1 MNESQKYITLPPVT
15 ANSAAM
21 FFEDENPAEA
31 RLLEVQHENARY
43 IWQSIVQREDFR
55 AAQYMTQSG
64 QTRILS
70 PSTRDG
76 IDWQLSYIGADGIP
90 NMHGDYT
97 EPEHRRDENNPEEIF
112 RSLLHPEEVKPQ
124 GHSMEELFK
133 ELARDG
139 GRHERTVTLML
150 DEAQKGDNSVDER
163 NSLFIAEMAKRYAV
177 YNRTPI
183 SPESELFRAYEEKF
197 GTVDRA
203 EYQRILTDTLT
214 TGGQPPRMAILQ
226 PQMDGLVFRRYED
239 VRRNENFK
247 SENYEIVYISDEM
260 GEATP
265 NEVYAKFNEPGARP
279 GDYYGTSVSVGNI
292 LVYERDGEFTAHF
305 VENAGF
311 TELPEDF
318 LDFQTRQKIQFGL
331 DVRQEQGLLQ
341 RNVDFVTEQGIDLD
355 VSQDIARLEAIKR
368 DFEAPFR
375 LADLRTV
382 NEAHQNVLETIYEY
396 QQESGRDYGVIFS
409 DGMYYAA
416 DRNDSNRIF
425 SNNAEDYREEIN
437 NRLAMVAQRYAQENK
452 TAYRMEATLG
462 YRGEPGQYPFFVQ
475 RYEQAEPGRRTP
487 EEVVFMGDAE
497 AASYFTNHIN
507 AMTALGEEL
516 LTNVELRQTLN
527 MPVLQGGIDNLLITD
542 VERENNALMERMDE
556 RTDRIQRAMEAAGY
570 TYDEINSAEE
580 PDGEQYFTYEGGQMR
595 FANETEALEWIS
607 GVVFDDPER
616 QEAVDRILHPE
627 AFQNAEDL
635 EQYARQNPDS
645 LLHAVYGQEEAERPH
660 REDVDITNVPERAVR
675 LAERIEAYAFRI
687 NETPEQRSENR
698 QAIALAIANGRVA
711 EYIERMTGRLNHV
724 GQEYADGLL
733 TLEESQNLRADL
745 QGIVRE
751 LEDFSRNPID
761 NGEIAARYQ
770 SRYEMQDGYTMNIA
784 IIREADGYHNHFLY
798 DEDKGKGAAGTG
810 AFATLE
816 DARQDV
822 LAHNPDAWE
831 VEHFM
836 EQEQTTEKTRV
847 AIESTEDYT
856 EGDFHSDLINL
867 ETQNEDGTW
876 GQTKD
881 LYRVVSIG
889 RRYGRVSMA
898 AYNDMV
904 FESREA
910 AQEWVNADNSLELVE
925 YDRLIYD
932 IQNQRLAETLEM
944 IQNMA
949 AQENERQTSL
959 FTARDGNEY
968 EIVEQWETQYG
979 EKFAIGNFVND
990 RDFYIVTVDGEE
1002 IGHREYEFD
1011 RLPTR
1016 QEAEDRFIDDE
1027 AERDIN
1033 RREAETD
1040 PTIFVNTEHV
1050 QENREQERYTY
1061 YSLRRPVSPGTYP
1074 RDGLVD
1080 FENFDRRSMVESIG
1094 REAWAVLHYD
1104 RELTEQEMRDY
1115 ELAAGEP
1122 KIAPVRE
1129 FFDNEGKILVGSDIG
1144 LNRGTGQVD
1153 RTQVYEAVW
1162 DFENANRDVVRHPV
1176 IDRDG
1181 DYLDRSTLYTGYDQ
1195 YIGMSHMQDRELAP
1209 YGELIEAAVQESG
1222 RSSSKDWLKE
1232 VYTAEVYYAYKNGL
1246 TPEQIQYM
1254 VEKSVE
1260 AEADLPV
1267 FTSARESMRN
1277 IRHAF
1282 EQGMTPEQVDI
1293 SLGQEDFVQQTILAY
1308 LHDGGDMERAKALRG
1323 ADMATA
1329 HYITMEYGTHHLSA
1343 EKAAAIV
1350 QTVEKIH
1357 AARLGEGIFP
1367 TPDSYMEE
1375 DYLTEALAEISR
1387 DSGISAE
1394 AIRQI
1399 GADFAAQTQER
1410 DLRKFVESQ
1419 ENGIATYYPHGEDGL
1434 RQIAE
1439 EMNSRLAEAAGTY
1452 RTDGYTQSK
1461 VEMHSI
1467 WEESARLALDMGIRL
1482 DAVTLYDTHHG
1493 SHSSEYGVIH
1503 LTPDNIED
1511 FFAYAKSDP
1520 IGGGGQS
1527 PFRGYERRAYISAD
1541 YIHANIPTF
1550 AAMRVLDRIRE
1561 QEIVRRRDAQVQVQA
1576 ASVSSVPGYVVM
1588 SQYDRT
1594 GQNPGERIYLGLA
1607 ENYRQDTD
1615 RGIGIYDNS
1624 DNSIVHVSDN
1634 PNMFSFL
1641 DAGQG
1646 WTQSQQEMI
1655 DNGAF
1660 TAADYAEY
1668 DRIQREVIADFPGAK
1683 TKYFSIDTNR
1693 EGSGVPFSPNW
1704 QTEAQRPHGEEERS
1718 KQDMTKE
1725 QERTT
1730 AAEGVSQPEE
1740 KKSARDLLAEQLTQG
1755 VKDVMNSDN
1764 YKNWLSTSSRLF
1776 TKSYS
1781 FNNAMLIFSQK
1792 PEASYA
1798 MGYEAWKEYGRNV
1811 AQGAQGAKIFVPV
1824 MAYEKTEGALH
1835 RMIMSNLREQLKQ
1848 NPGQTAVYKVGM
1860 SKCEFT
1866 MNESGQVG
1874 LRLNG
1879 KERGIF
1885 ANQQDMK
1892 KFISNAILGKIPMY
1906 YNVGTV
1912 FDVKDTIVPEHLWVK
1927 KGYTKDEVVKDEN
1940 GKPIKNK
1947 RGEVKIVNTP
1957 ERQARFQTSLDLSIT
1972 EKDPAKMAVLY
1983 EALKAVS
1990 ERNGIPVTDVSRD
2003 SDETLRGGADGY
2015 FSRQFSEQNPK
2026 GFIIMPDDLE
2036 PTKKCAVLMHEM
2048 GHSDLHGNL
2057 AKLAAEMQEKNIPRN
2072 MREIQAE
2079 SVAFATASQFG
2090 IETDTSS
2097 FAYLAAYTKGF
2108 DLQDLKKSLDV
2119 IYNECKKLT
2128 QEIGAELDARGLNL
2142 DLTEKP
2148 LAPME
2153 KESVEAL
2160 SKQYTAYALEQSE
2173 TVHSRMSEIPALA
2186 ADNRANPDLLSVL
2199 KEQKSCLDRQE
2210 ASLAAI
2216 TGGVEKL
2223 QSATTREAQNEAIEG
2238 IEAAKRSIESEKT
2251 RFSDFTTSFTEISS
2265 QSKATLKEEF
2275 ARDPKATLE
2284 AMKQDYP
2291 KLKNLSAIQLSYVA
2305 QSEYVKKEYGSLLKS
2320 NPEKFVD
2327 AACQRAEALDKVVAK
2342 NGAFVEVNFCEQWT
2356 DKPIVQGGAL
2366 LHPNVANAIIKQA
2379 ETQIRG
2385 LRSEAEKM
2393 GDYFP
2398 YTKCDI
2404 TVFHKTETGKDLDA
2418 YRTRVDIGD
2427 KGQTSL
2433 TDHLTQLC
2441 GKESGL
2447 VEDFSKATRERG
2459 AKDKVAF
2466 NEAPEAHE
2474 EAREDV
2480 QEKPDAST
2488 REEWTQAIEQ
2498 EKAADSRTQEA
2509 PEQEKQ
2515 KGKDN
2520 KEH

>member
-15 ANSAAM
+15 ADSAAM

-64 QTRILS
+64 QTRILA

-97 EPEHRRDENNPEEIF
+97 APEHRRDESDPEEIF

-183 SPESELFRAYEEKF
+183 SPESELFRAYEEKI

-203 EYQRILTDTLT
+203 EYQRILTDTLI
-214 TGGQPPRMAILQ
+214 TGEQPPRMAILQ

-279 GDYYGTSVSVGNI
+279 GDYYGTSVSTGNI
-292 LVYERDGEFTAHF
+292 LVYERDGKFTAHF

-396 QQESGRDYGVIFS
+396 QQESGRDYGIIFS

-452 TAYRMEATLG
+452 TAYRMEATPG

-542 VERENNALMERMDE
+542 VERENNALMERVDE

-616 QEAVDRILHPE
+616 QEAVYRALHPE

-660 REDVDITNVPERAVR
+660 REDV
-675 LAERIEAYAFRI
+675 
-687 NETPEQRSENR
+687 
-698 QAIALAIANGRVA
+698 
-711 EYIERMTGRLNHV
+711 
-724 GQEYADGLL
+724 QE
-733 TLEESQNLRADL
+733 S
-745 QGIVRE
+745 
-751 LEDFSRNPID
+751 
-761 NGEIAARYQ
+761 
-770 SRYEMQDGYTMNIA
+770 
-784 IIREADGYHNHFLY
+784 
-798 DEDKGKGAAGTG
+798 K
-810 AFATLE
+810 
-816 DARQDV
+816 
-822 LAHNPDAWE
+822 
-831 VEHFM
+831 
-836 EQEQTTEKTRV
+836 
-847 AIESTEDYT
+847 
-856 EGDFHSDLINL
+856 
-867 ETQNEDGTW
+867 
-876 GQTKD
+876 
-881 LYRVVSIG
+881 
-889 RRYGRVSMA
+889 
-898 AYNDMV
+898 
-904 FESREA
+904 
-910 AQEWVNADNSLELVE
+910 
-925 YDRLIYD
+925 
-932 IQNQRLAETLEM
+932 
-944 IQNMA
+944 
-949 AQENERQTSL
+949 
-959 FTARDGNEY
+959 
-968 EIVEQWETQYG
+968 
-979 EKFAIGNFVND
+979 
-990 RDFYIVTVDGEE
+990 
-1002 IGHREYEFD
+1002 
-1011 RLPTR
+1011 
-1016 QEAEDRFIDDE
+1016 
-1027 AERDIN
+1027 
-1033 RREAETD
+1033 
-1040 PTIFVNTEHV
+1040 
-1050 QENREQERYTY
+1050 EQERHTY
-1061 YSLRRPVSPGTYP
+1061 YSLHRPVSPGTYP

-1080 FENFDRRSMVESIG
+1080 FENFDRRSMVENIG

-1104 RELTEQEMRDY
+1104 RELTDRELRDY
-1115 ELAAGEP
+1115 ELTGEP
-1122 KIAPVRE
+1122 QITPIRE

-1144 LNRGTGQVD
+1144 LNRETGQVD
-1153 RTQVYEAVW
+1153 RTRVYEAVR
-1162 DFENANRDVVRHPV
+1162 DFENANREMVRYPV

-1181 DYLDRSTLYTGYDQ
+1181 DYADRTTLYTGYDQ
-1195 YIGMSHMQDRELAP
+1195 YVGMSHMQDGELTP
-1209 YGELIEAAVQESG
+1209 YRELIETAVQESERG
-1222 RSSSKDWLKE
+1222 SSKDWLRR
-1232 VYTAEVYYAYKNGL
+1232 VYTAEVYYAHKNKL

-1254 VEKSVE
+1254 VEKSAGIE
-1260 AEADLPV
+1260 AELPV
-1267 FTSARESMRN
+1267 FTNARDSMRN

-1282 EQGMTPEQVDI
+1282 EQRMTPEQVDI
-1293 SLGQEDFVQQTILAY
+1293 SLGQEDFVQQTILSY
-1308 LHDGGDMERAKALRG
+1308 LHNGGDMERAKALRG

-1329 HYITMEYGTHHLSA
+1329 HYITLEYSEYHLPA

-1350 QTVEKIH
+1350 QTLQEIH
-1357 AARLGEGIFP
+1357 DTRLAREGFNP
-1367 TPDSYMEE
+1367 TTNFYMDE
-1375 DYLTEALAEISR
+1375 DYLTESLVEISR

-1399 GADFAAQTQER
+1399 GVDFSAQTQER

-1419 ENGIATYYPHGEDGL
+1419 EKGIATYYPHGEDGSIGMKYIEPE
-1434 RQIAE
+1434 RKPERTAD
-1439 EMNSRLAEAAGTY
+1439 RKEAMQE
-1452 RTDGYTQSK
+1452 YT
-1461 VEMHSI
+1461 VFM
-1467 WEESARLALDMGIRL
+1467 ES
-1482 DAVTLYDTHHG
+1482 
-1493 SHSSEYGVIH
+1493 
-1503 LTPDNIED
+1503 
-1511 FFAYAKSDP
+1511 
-1520 IGGGGQS
+1520 GGGAQREFMTFPTQEEAEQFISENNGVWRDGNDFEWGLSLEARDKEIIIQNYLCYQIDEWAEGKDTLVLGQAQDDPNFYYARVS
-1527 PFRGYERRAYISAD
+1527 NGDITREYEFD
-1541 YIHANIPTF
+1541 HKPTHEE
-1550 AAMRVLDRIRE
+1550 VLDRHIDQLAAEDIDRYEAEYGADGYRAFPGNAPRPLTAESITDIAGSGYEYSAGSRESVYIFDCRINGEPATLTYSQGQTETFRSPLYDRGDIESTFSIHTDGEVDIWQAMPQSELEKLESRLHEEADFYMLNRRLEQATDIGGINYAVYSYTEDENMRLTDEHRAQFYEAVNDKVIGVVRE
-1561 QEIVRRRDAQVQVQA
+1561 QIAAATPEQLPQVRDMIRDDI
-1576 ASVSSVPGYVVM
+1576 SSLAI
-1588 SQYDRT
+1588 
-1594 GQNPGERIYLGLA
+1594 GEETREMLMQGA
-1607 ENYRQDTD
+1607 ENREAEH
-1615 RGIGIYDNS
+1615 R
-1624 DNSIVHVSDN
+1624 
-1634 PNMFSFL
+1634 
-1641 DAGQG
+1641 A
-1646 WTQSQQEMI
+1646 QEQ
-1655 DNGAF
+1655 AVAR
-1660 TAADYAEY
+1660 T
-1668 DRIQREVIADFPGAK
+1668 
-1683 TKYFSIDTNR
+1683 
-1693 EGSGVPFSPNW
+1693 
-1704 QTEAQRPHGEEERS
+1704 HGEEERS
-1718 KQDMTKE
+1718 KEDMTKE
-1725 QERTT
+1725 QERAT

-1781 FNNAMLIFSQK
+1781 FNNAMLIFKQQ

-1798 MGYEAWKEYGRNV
+1798 MGYEAWKEYGRYV

-1874 LRLNG
+1874 LRING

-1912 FDVKDTIVPEHLWVK
+1912 FDVKDTIVPEYLWVK

-1940 GKPIKNK
+1940 GKPVKNK

-1957 ERQARFQTSLDLSIT
+1957 ERQARFQPSLDLTIA

-1983 EALKAVS
+1983 ESLKAVS
-1990 ERNGIPVTDVSRD
+1990 ERNGIPVTDVPRD
-2003 SDETLRGGADGY
+2003 GDETLRGGADGY

-2026 GFIIMPDDLE
+2026 GFIVMPDDLE
-2036 PTKKCAVLMHEM
+2036 PTKKCSVLMHEM

-2097 FAYLAAYTKGF
+2097 FTYLAAYTQGF

-2173 TVHSRMSEIPALA
+2173 TIHSRMSEIPALA

-2223 QSATTREAQNEAIEG
+2223 QGATTREAQNEAIEG

-2251 RFSDFTTSFTEISS
+2251 RFSDLTTSFTEISS

-2275 ARDPKATLE
+2275 SRNPEATLE

-2305 QSEYVKKEYGSLLKS
+2305 QSEYIKKEYGNLLKS

-2356 DKPIVQGGAL
+2356 DKSIVQGGAL
-2366 LHPNVANAIIKQA
+2366 LHPNVANAIVKQA

-2398 YTKCDI
+2398 YTKCDL
-2404 TVFHKTETGKDLDA
+2404 TVFHKTETGKDLNA

-2441 GKESGL
+2441 GKKSGL

-2466 NEAPEAHE
+2466 NESPETHE

-2488 REEWTQAIEQ
+2488 REEWTEAIEQ
-2498 EKAADSRTQEA
+2498 EKAAGSRTQES